1 MSAESMFEYIYTNYG
16 EKEHA
21 DCCVNID
28 QHGRAKIKIKIEIE
42 SNPIPKYFEYYFV
55 GEEEKLTI
63 IEEIESK
70 LDQVCK

>member
-1 MSAESMFEYIYTNYG
+1 MFEYIYTNHG
-16 EKEHA
+16 EQQHA
-21 DCCVNID
+21 DCVKID
-28 QHGRAKIKIKIEIE
+28 QHGRVKIKIKIEIE